1 MRVSFGWL
9 SEFVKTGLSVEK
21 IAHLLTMSGLE
32 VEALETTQDNDV
44 IMEVNVTP
52 NRADCLSILGVV
64 RELSVLT
71 GAQVTLPPS
80 RIKVFETETAKAA
93 TGPEIKVEIRNPE
106 LCRRYSGRVVRGIS
120 IGPSPEWMARRLE
133 DYGIRS
139 INNIVDITNYVLV
152 ELGHPLHAF
161 DLNTLK
167 GGRIVVDTADNI
179 YRQIKTLDGVE
190 RKLDGKALVIADAE
204 GPVALAGIMG
214 GASTEVEESTTDIFL
229 EAAWFEPVNIRK
241 TAKALGLGS
250 ESSYR
255 FERGAD
261 IEIIPYALDRASYLM
276 QELAGGRP
284 GEAVDVYPG
293 KRVVPRSI
301 EVSAARISRLIGADI
316 SREDITG
323 ILDKLG
329 FAPVCSDSVI
339 TAFPPSYRFDV
350 EAEADIVEEV
360 ARIYGYDRIPTVL
373 PASMLSFQESPS
385 RRNFVKAARQSI
397 TRSGYS
403 EAINFS
409 FMNSQALDTLGLSP
423 DDARRSAVSLI
434 NPLKQEES
442 LLRTTLVPALIE
454 NLRHNLQR
462 DLKDIMLAETAR
474 VFIKRKEEG
483 QPEEHLMVSGISMR
497 SGTYSFWRNGKNELY
512 AAKGAVET
520 LFDELR
526 VQDRSFSP
534 SQEPFLHPGKSAD
547 VFVSGRRCGF
557 VGVLSPAVREKA
569 EIKGKEEITIFELD
583 LDIIFENLPQTPV
596 YRPVPKFPAVARD
609 IALVVDDGVSAA
621 EIIRRIK
628 DYPSKLIENAAVFD
642 LYKGEGI
649 PPGKKSLAFNVR
661 YRAMDRTL
669 TENEVEQVHE
679 GLIKDLLVHTGGSL
693 R

>member
-1 MRVSFGWL
+1 MRISFGWL
-9 SEFVKTGLSVEK
+9 SEFIKPGLSVEK

-32 VEALETTQDNDV
+32 VEALETTPNNDV

-71 GAQVTLPPS
+71 GAQVTLPPA
-80 RIKVFETETAKAA
+80 RIKTEAETA
-93 TGPEIKVEIRNPE
+93 GPQIKVEIRNPE
-106 LCRRYSGRVVRGIS
+106 LCRRYSGRVVRNLS

-139 INNIVDITNYVLV
+139 INNIVDITNYVLI

-190 RKLDGKALVIADAE
+190 RKLAGNALIIADAE

-241 TAKALGLGS
+241 TAKAFGLSS

-261 IEIIPYALDRASYLM
+261 IEIIPYALDRASFLI
-276 QELAGGRP
+276 QELAGGSP
-284 GEAVDVYPG
+284 GEPVDVYPG
-293 KRVVPRSI
+293 KRAVPRCI
-301 EVSAARISRLIGADI
+301 EVSAARISRLIGTDI
-316 SREDITG
+316 SREDATG
-323 ILDKLG
+323 ILERLG
-329 FAPVCSDSVI
+329 FAPVWSDSVI
-339 TAFPPSYRFDV
+339 TSFPPSYRLDV

-360 ARIYGYDRIPTVL
+360 ARIYGYDRIPTAL
-373 PASMLSFQESPS
+373 PASRLSVPEAMAKM
-385 RRNFVKAARQSI
+385 NFVRAARQSVR
-397 TRSGYS
+397 RSGYS

-409 FMNSQALDTLGLSP
+409 FMNPLALDMLSLP
-423 DDARRSAVSLI
+423 PEDARRSAVSLI

-442 LLRTTLVPALIE
+442 LLRTTLLPALIE

-462 DLKDIMLAETAR
+462 DLKDIMLTESAR
-474 VFIKRKEEG
+474 VFIKRKKGE
-483 QPEEHLMVSGISMR
+483 QPEERLMLSGISMR
-497 SGTYSFWRNGKNELY
+497 NSTYSFWRNGKDEFY
-512 AAKGAVET
+512 AAKGAVEA
-520 LFDELR
+520 LFDGLR
-526 VQDRSFSP
+526 IQDRSFSP
-534 SQEPFLHPGKSAD
+534 SQEPFLHPGKSAE
-547 VFVSGRRCGF
+547 VFISGRRCGF

-569 EIKGKEEITIFELD
+569 EIKGKEEITVFELD
-583 LDIIFENLPQTPV
+583 LDIIFENLPRASV
-596 YRPVPKFPAVARD
+596 YRPVPKFPAVERD
-609 IALVVDDGVSAA
+609 IALVVDDAVSAA
-621 EIIRRIK
+621 EVIRRIK
-628 DYPSKLIENAAVFD
+628 DYPSKLIESAAVFD
-642 LYKGEGI
+642 LYKGDGI
-649 PPGKKSLAFNVR
+649 PSGKKSMAFNIR
-661 YRAMDRTL
+661 YRAQDRTL
-669 TENEVEQVHE
+669 TEDEVEQVHE
-679 GLIKDLLVHTGGSL
+679 GLIKDLLVHTGGNL